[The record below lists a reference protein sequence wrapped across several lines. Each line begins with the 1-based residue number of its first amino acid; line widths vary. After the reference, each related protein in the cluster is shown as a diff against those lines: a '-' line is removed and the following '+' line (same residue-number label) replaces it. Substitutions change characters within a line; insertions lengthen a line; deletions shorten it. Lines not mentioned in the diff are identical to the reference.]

1 MPAMDDHGPRSARGF
16 SSRAILAATR
26 NPKVAQQST
35 AVPIYQSATF
45 ASDDAAE
52 LATVMRDGTGYTYA
66 RLDNPTAAAMAAA
79 IAELEGAEAGFAF
92 GSGMA
97 AIHAAL
103 AATLRAGD
111 RVVAARAVYG
121 STRQLFDR
129 VFARFG
135 VRIDYVDATDLAA
148 VEAALPGARLLY
160 VETISNPT
168 TFVVDI
174 AAVAALAHRAGADLI
189 VDNTFASPYLCRPIE
204 LGADVVVASATK
216 WLSGHSD
223 VLAGVV
229 VGSEARMRAVREIE
243 VDTGG
248 IVAPFSAFLVLRGIA
263 TLAVRMDRHCDN
275 ALTLARWLAAKDD
288 GYPVV
293 YPGLPDHPQAAVAQR
308 QLRAGGGMLT
318 LDMPREV
325 RSASSTRCASRSRP
339 PRWAASG
346 RWSSIRPR
354 HRTGSSMRPAWP
366 RPGSPRASCASA
378 SAWRTWR
385 ILSPTSPS
393 DWPRRARR
401 SPRSA
406 ITTIPLG
413 DAEPPTSATPGPL
426 RWPSGGR

>member
-1 MPAMDDHGPRSARGF
+1 MPAMDDHGTRAQRGF

-26 NPKVAQQST
+26 SPEMAQRST
-35 AVPIYQSATF
+35 AVPIYQTATF
-45 ASDDAAE
+45 ATDDATQLAE
-52 LATVMRDGTGYTYA
+52 ISSSGNGYTYS
-66 RLDNPTAAAMAAA
+66 RLGNPTAAAMAAA

-111 RVVAARAVYG
+111 RVVATRAVYG

-168 TFVVDI
+168 TVVADI
-174 AAVAALAHRAGADLI
+174 AALATLAHRAGAELI

-204 LGADVVVASATK
+204 LGADLVVASATK

-223 VLAGVV
+223 VLAGAV
-229 VGSEARMRAVREIE
+229 VGSAERMRGVREVEI
-243 VDTGG
+243 DTGG

-263 TLAVRMDRHCDN
+263 TLAVRMDRHCES
-275 ALTLARWLAAKDD
+275 ALTLARWLAAQDG

-318 LDMPREV
+318 LDVRTREAALAFIDAL
-325 RSASSTRCASRSRP
+325 SIPEQTASL
-339 PRWAASG
+339 G
-346 RWSSIRPR
+346 SIRTLVVHPATTS
-354 HRTGSSMRPAWP
+354 HRQLDATDLAEAGIPEGLLRVSVGLEDVEDLVADFAVGLAAARSVVPA
-366 RPGSPRASCASA
+366 
-378 SAWRTWR
+378 
-385 ILSPTSPS
+385 
-393 DWPRRARR
+393 
-401 SPRSA
+401 
-406 ITTIPLG
+406 
-413 DAEPPTSATPGPL
+413 
-426 RWPSGGR
+426 

>member
-1 MPAMDDHGPRSARGF
+1 MPAMDEPGHRPPRGF

-26 NPKVAQQST
+26 NPKMAQQST

-45 ASDDAAE
+45 AADDAAD
-52 LATVMRDGTGYTYA
+52 LAAVMRDGTGYTYA

-111 RVVAARAVYG
+111 RVVAPRAVYG

-135 VRIDYVDATDLAA
+135 VRTDYVDATDLAA

-168 TFVVDI
+168 TVVVDI
-174 AAVAALAHRAGADLI
+174 AALSKLAHRAGAELI
-189 VDNTFASPYLCRPIE
+189 VDNTFASPYLCRPME
-204 LGADVVVASATK
+204 LGADLVVASATK

-223 VLAGVV
+223 VLAGAV
-229 VGSEARMRAVREIE
+229 VGPEALMREVREME

-263 TLAVRMDRHCDN
+263 TLAVRMDRHCES
-275 ALTLARWLAAKDD
+275 ALALARWLEAQDD

-293 YPGLPDHPQAAVAQR
+293 YPGLPGHPQAAVAQR

-318 LDMPREV
+318 LDV
-325 RSASSTRCASRSRP
+325 RSREAALAFIDALSIPEQTASL
-339 PRWAASG
+339 G
-346 RWSSIRPR
+346 SIRTLVVHPATTS
-354 HRTGSSMRPAWP
+354 HRQLDATGLAEAGISEGLLRVSVGLEDVEDLIADFAV
-366 RPGSPRASCASA
+366 GLAAA
-378 SAWRTWR
+378 
-385 ILSPTSPS
+385 
-393 DWPRRARR
+393 
-401 SPRSA
+401 RSA
-406 ITTIPLG
+406 VP
-413 DAEPPTSATPGPL
+413 A
-426 RWPSGGR
+426 

>member
-1 MPAMDDHGPRSARGF
+1 MDDLDARTPRGLASPRSGRGF

-26 NPKVAQQST
+26 NPTMAQRST

-45 ASDDAAE
+45 AADDAAQLAE
-52 LATVMRDGTGYTYA
+52 LTTSGDGYTYS
-66 RLDNPTAAAMAAA
+66 RLGNPTAAAMAAA

-103 AATLRAGD
+103 AASLRAGD
-111 RVVAARAVYG
+111 RVVATRAVYG
-121 STRQLFDR
+121 STRQLLDR

-135 VRIDYVDATDLAA
+135 VRTDRVDATDLAA

-168 TFVVDI
+168 TVVVDV
-174 AAVAALAHRAGADLI
+174 AALAALAHRAGAELI
-189 VDNTFASPYLCRPIE
+189 VDNTFASPYLCRPME
-204 LGADVVVASATK
+204 LGADLVVESATK

-229 VGSEARMRAVREIE
+229 VGSAERMRPVRDVE

-263 TLAVRMDRHCDN
+263 TLAVRLDRHSES
-275 ALTLARWLAAKDD
+275 ALAIARWLGAQR
-288 GYPVV
+288 GGFPVV

-318 LDMPREV
+318 IDVRTREAALAFIDAL
-325 RSASSTRCASRSRP
+325 SIPEQTASL
-339 PRWAASG
+339 G
-346 RWSSIRPR
+346 SIRTLVVHPATTS
-354 HRTGSSMRPAWP
+354 HRQLDAAALAEAGISGGLLRVSV
-366 RPGSPRASCASA
+366 G
-378 SAWRTWR
+378 
-385 ILSPTSPS
+385 LE
-393 DWPRRARR
+393 
-401 SPRSA
+401 
-406 ITTIPLG
+406 
-413 DAEPPTSATPGPL
+413 DAEDLIADFAVGLAAARSTVPA
-426 RWPSGGR
+426 